1 MSLTKRASTISFFS
15 FLFVV
20 DWFLFFRHGGHF
32 FQGDTIFL
40 LNHRATSAFGYLM
53 QFGRLNPSGFYRPL
67 GQELFESVLYPI
79 AGLSPIPYRLPVYAV
94 FAGITILVHSFTLT
108 LTGRR
113 LAAAIA
119 ALFFNIHTVNAYTTY
134 DLGFMPELLYTFFY
148 IGGTLAF
155 YRYTKGRSKVAYGA
169 SLACLIGSLLS
180 KEAAVMFPVTLLLT
194 SVAFDSASNTFRE
207 RLLRGISSTVP
218 HFVLVIAFAGFT
230 IGYLRV
236 QELSVTK
243 VFDASQKPNPG
254 DYVLVFNRGFLKNAD
269 LASTWAFNI
278 PREWWGHWQHLTARM
293 LSYLKF
299 FRALVC
305 ALILVALVGPQRKI
319 VLFGMAWFWI
329 TIFPALPLVAH
340 FIPYYLFLPIAGF
353 SIVVG
358 VVTAWLYDKLS
369 RIRPPVAAATI
380 VLLFGGS
387 LYVND
392 RIIRTDIQDN
402 RLLGASAKVAGAT
415 LGDLKRLYPTLP
427 DGTTL
432 YFADARERV
441 DWEHDSGSLI
451 KMAYETDKISILYES
466 QGDSLAPFTP
476 NALVFRVRNGRL
488 IDRTPEYY
496 ADK

>member
-1 MSLTKRASTISFFS
+1 
-15 FLFVV
+15 
-20 DWFLFFRHGGHF
+20 
-32 FQGDTIFL
+32 
-40 LNHRATSAFGYLM
+40 M

-67 GQELFESVLYPI
+67 AQELFESVLYPV
-79 AGLSPIPYRLPVYAV
+79 AGLNPIPYRLPVYAV
-94 FAGITILVHSFTLT
+94 FAGITILVHSLTLT
-108 LTGRR
+108 LTGGR

-148 IGGTLAF
+148 LGGTMAF
-155 YRYTKGRSKVAYGA
+155 YRYLKERSKAAYGT

-180 KEAAVMFPVTLLLT
+180 KEAAVTLPVTLLLT
-194 SVAFDSASNTFRE
+194 SVTFDSASNTFRE
-207 RLLRGISSTVP
+207 RLRRGISATVP
-218 HFVLVIAFAGFT
+218 HFVIVFAFAGFT
-230 IGYLRV
+230 IGYLHV
-236 QELSVTK
+236 QEVSVIK
-243 VFDASQKPNPG
+243 VFDASQRPNPG
-254 DYVLVFNRGFLKNAD
+254 DYVLVFNRGLLKNAD

-293 LSYLKF
+293 LFYLKF
-299 FRALVC
+299 FRALIC
-305 ALILVALVGPQRKI
+305 ALILAALAGPERKI

-340 FIPYYLFLPIAGF
+340 FIPYYLFLPLAGL
-353 SIVVG
+353 SLVVG
-358 VVTAWLYDKLS
+358 VVTAWLYDKVS
-369 RIRPPVAAATI
+369 RIQLHVAAATI

-392 RIIRTDIQDN
+392 RMIKADIRDN
-402 RLLGASAKVAGAT
+402 RLLGASAKVAGST
-415 LGDLKRLYPTLP
+415 LEDLKRFYPVLP
-427 DGTTL
+427 DGATL
-432 YFADARERV
+432 YFADAAERV

-451 KMAYETDKISILYES
+451 RMAYDTDKISVLYES

-488 IDRTPEYY
+488 IDRTAEYY